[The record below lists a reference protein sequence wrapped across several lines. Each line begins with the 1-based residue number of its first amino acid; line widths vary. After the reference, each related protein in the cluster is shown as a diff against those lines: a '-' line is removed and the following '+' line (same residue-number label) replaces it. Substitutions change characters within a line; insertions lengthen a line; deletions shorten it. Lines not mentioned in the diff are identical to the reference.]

1 MIPLSNAT
9 KIIKNSLTNTGAWLV
24 LLTLK
29 SKDESVTLRLCS
41 NTDNITFQTQ
51 EFIAFPFQV
60 DEITESNKGELP
72 SISITMSNV
81 ERLVQAYV
89 EQDETLGSG
98 WSVHID
104 IVHTSTLL
112 REIDYDFITTGVSA
126 DEASVVFTCGMQ
138 NPLRYQFPRVRML
151 PNACQHQFKKGGC
164 TYAGSDVTCK
174 KTLADCRAKF
184 SGAARIP
191 ILAFPGIP
199 TVGIYR

>member
-1 MIPLSNAT
+1 MIPLSTAT
-9 KIIKNSLTNTGAWLV
+9 KQIKNALYDTGAWLL

-29 SKDESVTLRLCS
+29 SKDESVTLRICS
-41 NTDNITFQTQ
+41 NTDNVTFENQ
-51 EFIAFPFQV
+51 EFIAFPFSI

-81 ERLVQAYV
+81 QRLVQAYV
-89 EQDETLGSG
+89 EQDESLGSG

-112 REIDYDFITTGVSA
+112 REIYYDFVTTNVTA
-126 DEASVVFTCGMQ
+126 DESHVVFQCGMQ

-151 PNACQHQFKKGGC
+151 PNSCQHSFKKGGC
-164 TYAGSDVTCK
+164 TYSGSDLTCS
-174 KTLADCRAKF
+174 KTFKDCRAKF
-184 SGAARIP
+184 NGATKIP

-199 TVGIYR
+199 TMGIYQ